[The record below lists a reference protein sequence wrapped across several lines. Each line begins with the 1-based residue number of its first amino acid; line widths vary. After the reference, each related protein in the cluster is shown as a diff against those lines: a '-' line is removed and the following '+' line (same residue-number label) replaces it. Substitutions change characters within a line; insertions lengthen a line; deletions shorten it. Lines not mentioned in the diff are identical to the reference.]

1 MDGMIDLLFANM
13 MLVNKTRAFLP
24 AHAGLAAFIRI
35 HLNAE
40 EVVSKSPFP
49 STP

>member
-13 MLVNKTRAFLP
+13 MLVKTRAFLP

-40 EVVSKSPFP
+40 EVVSKRPFP